1 MYFTHDMIEELQVLN
16 GPPCILSG
24 YLLIIINN
32 VITRSGIDQA
42 TMGIQDKKK
51 RTFTN
56 LNELHNEKAT
66 EGMFKDTGITALYLY
81 QDPQA
86 ALKNKMGNLDEED
99 LQKAYARAQGKY
111 DEAVTICK

>member
-1 MYFTHDMIEELQVLN
+1 
-16 GPPCILSG
+16 
-24 YLLIIINN
+24 
-32 VITRSGIDQA
+32 
-42 TMGIQDKKK
+42 MGIWDKEK
-51 RTFTN
+51 RTSTN
-56 LNELHNEKAT
+56 PNEIHNEEAM
-66 EGMFKDTGITALYLY
+66 EGMFEGTGLTALYLY